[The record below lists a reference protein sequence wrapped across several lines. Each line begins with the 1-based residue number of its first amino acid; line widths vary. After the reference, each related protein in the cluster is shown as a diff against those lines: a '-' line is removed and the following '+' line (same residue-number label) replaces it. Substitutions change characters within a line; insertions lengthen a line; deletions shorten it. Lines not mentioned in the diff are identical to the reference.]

1 MTRDQIIA
9 ALQDMAETSQRRAN
23 RYTEHIHR
31 LDPETVKRV
40 DDLRLVRDLK
50 GVVRISHPE
59 SPEGE
64 VLRLQAAVEACH
76 VVDAMVGNLLRRI
89 ERSEAAH
96 GLASPSCV
104 ACDGT
109 GRQ

>member
-1 MTRDQIIA
+1 MTRDQIIE
-9 ALQDMAETSQRRAN
+9 ALEEMCKRSQMRAN
-23 RYTEHIHR
+23 RYADRLDR

-59 SPEGE
+59 SPEGR
-64 VLRLQAAVEACH
+64 VMRLQTAVEACH
-76 VVDAMVGNLLRRI
+76 VVDAMVDNLLRRI